1 MAKHWKEPYTLEAA
15 QALGI
20 HDFEGRAVLGDAHT
34 RWIYCVR
41 VCSFTFGFFS
51 LDELD
56 RYHAFF
62 SRRTLPS
69 SMIEGPFSSGP
80 AASVG
85 DGQSVFER
93 LPGRLRARRNR
104 ETVHK
109 ALARARN
116 DFARGSN

>member
-20 HDFEGRAVLGDAHT
+20 HDFEGCPVLGDANT
-34 RWIYCVR
+34 RWIYYVR

-51 LDELD
+51 LRELD
-56 RYHAFF
+56 RYIDFF
-62 SRRTLPS
+62 SHKTLPS

-93 LPGRLRARRNR
+93 LPGRLRAGGNR
-104 ETVHK
+104 DTVHR
-109 ALARARN
+109 ALERARS
-116 DFARGSN
+116 DFAKRMI